1 MEEFDVS
8 SAFSAFFA
16 VKDDAELVSGLVLM
30 TGIGSDDLGR
40 KSCALP
46 LGPWLES

>member
-30 TGIGSDDLGR
+30 TGIGSDLGR